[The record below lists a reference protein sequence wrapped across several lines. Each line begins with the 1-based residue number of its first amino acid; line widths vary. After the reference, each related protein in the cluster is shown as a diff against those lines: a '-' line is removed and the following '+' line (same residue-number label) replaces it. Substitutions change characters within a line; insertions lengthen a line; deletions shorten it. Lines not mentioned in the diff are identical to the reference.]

1 MSRRLTLAAVVAI
14 ALVAT
19 TASLL
24 VQWSAGGSADSY
36 AAALT
41 AATPPGANLIENG
54 GAEVGAVSARGWD
67 AVTIPG
73 WRVLSGLPTVVR
85 SGTPGF
91 PVAAGMRR
99 QAGGGLR
106 LFAGGA
112 GGTAR
117 LAQLIPLRS
126 PNGQPLAG
134 TARYALSAA
143 LGGTRSSQASVQLT
157 LLSSTGRVL
166 GAGRIASVRSGTVTE
181 RFAGGTLPVG
191 TAAAELTLVLAT
203 SLRNIDGPNAPV
215 AGYDRAVASALH
227 FSTSVA
233 VLPPP
238 ALQPPD
244 ARIPRFDHVFLF
256 YFENEDYGSVIGNR
270 KRAPYINS
278 LLPHASLLG
287 DFFAEEHPSDGN
299 YLALAGG
306 STFGIP
312 LTDPLEENPLYTI
325 HAPYLG
331 GEIDAAH
338 ESWADFLQSA
348 EGPCD
353 DTVHGYYWN
362 DDLPDLYFA
371 GVRERPA
378 YCAAHVLPLQALAS
392 DLTSAATTPNF
403 AWIGA
408 NDCADMEGCG
418 IRAGDRFLQQELDS
432 IMRSPA
438 WRTQRSLAII
448 TFDEDGY
455 DHQRPPQR
463 VPTIILA
470 SHGVRGGYVS
480 HVRYTHYS
488 LLRTIE
494 AALGLDR
501 TLTAN
506 DRWAQPVA
514 DVFSAGA
521 SDMSIPARA
530 DRLPETARAP
540 SAPEQGWRSGRG
552 QAAMTAFVANSGAG
566 TVTPIDLA
574 NRRAQPAIRVGS
586 DPQAIAVTPDG
597 SLALVANGGS
607 DTVTPID
614 TITRRAGPPIPVGA
628 DPSAISITP
637 DGSSAF
643 VVNSGADTVT
653 PIDIR
658 DLSAGA
664 PIPVGT
670 DPRTISIAPDGRT
683 AYVLNWGGSS
693 VTPINTTTDS
703 TAAPV
708 AVGSYPVAIAFAP
721 NGTMAYVANF
731 GSDTVTPIDLAS
743 GAGPVAGSAIPV
755 GQAPD
760 ALAVSPDG
768 GTLDVVDGDA
778 DTVTSIKTA
787 TLLAGDPIAVGYSPA
802 AVGFSPTTGVAY
814 VVNTISGTVTPIGSG
829 SVRAGRPISVGS
841 YSYPLGIVFAPGTD
855 TAVIV
860 DTYSGQATLINT
872 HTGRASAPITT
883 GAYPVA
889 VAIGG

>member
-1 MSRRLTLAAVVAI
+1 MSHRQ
-14 ALVAT
+14 ALVGVAAIVLVT
-19 TASLL
+19 TAAMLL
-24 VQWSAGGSADSY
+24 VQWSTGGSGDSY
-36 AAALT
+36 AAALS
-41 AATPPGANLIENG
+41 AATAPGANLIENG
-54 GAEVGAVSARGWD
+54 SAQVGAVSVRGWD

-91 PVAAGMRR
+91 PVAAGMQR
-99 QAGGGLR
+99 QAGGGLA

-117 LAQLIPLRS
+117 LEQLIRLRS
-126 PNGQPLAG
+126 PGGQPLPG
-134 TARYALSAA
+134 TGRYTLSAA
-143 LGGTRSSQASVQLT
+143 LGGTASSRASLLLT

-166 GAGRIASVRSGTVTE
+166 GRRQIASGPSAAVTGHV
-181 RFAGGTLPVG
+181 AGGALPAG
-191 TAAAELTLVLAT
+191 TAAAKLTLVLAT
-203 SLRNIDGPNAPV
+203 TLRNIDGPNAPV
-215 AGYDRAVASALH
+215 AGYDRAVASKLR

-233 VLPPP
+233 VQPQP
-238 ALQPPD
+238 ALRPPD
-244 ARIPRFDHVFLF
+244 AQIPHFDHVFVF
-256 YFENEDYGSVIGNR
+256 YFENEDYRSVIGQT

-278 LLPHASLLG
+278 LLPHASVLA

-331 GEIDAAH
+331 AEIDAAH
-338 ESWADFLQSA
+338 ETWADFLQSA

-362 DDLPDLYFA
+362 DDLPELYFA
-371 GVRERPA
+371 GVRDRPA
-378 YCAAHVLPLQALAS
+378 YCAAHVLPLEALAS
-392 DLTSAATTPNF
+392 DLRSTATTPNF

-408 NDCADMEGCG
+408 NDCDDMEGCG
-418 IRAGDRFLQQELDS
+418 IRAGDRFLQQELEA

-455 DHQRPPQR
+455 DHQHPPQR
-463 VPTIILA
+463 VPTIILG

-494 AALGLDR
+494 AALGLGR

-514 DVFSAGA
+514 DVFAPGA
-521 SDMSIPARA
+521 SDMSIPARVGA
-530 DRLPETARAP
+530 AVHSRALRAGDRD
-540 SAPEQGWRSGRG
+540 WRSGRG
-552 QAAMTAFVANSGAG
+552 KAAMTAFVANSAAG

-574 NRRAQPAIRVGS
+574 NRRAQPAIRVGA

-597 SLALVANGGS
+597 SLALVADGGS
-607 DTVTPID
+607 DSVTPID
-614 TITRRAGPPIPVGA
+614 TITDRAGPPIPVGA
-628 DPSAISITP
+628 DPSAIAITP
-637 DGSSAF
+637 DGSTAF
-643 VVNSGADTVT
+643 VADSGSDAVT
-653 PIDIR
+653 PIDIGN
-658 DLSAGA
+658 LSAGK
-664 PIPVGT
+664 PIAVGSE
-670 DPRTISIAPDGRT
+670 PRTISIAPGGGT
-683 AYVLNWGGSS
+683 AFVLNWGGSS
-693 VTPINTTTDS
+693 VTPIDTMTDS
-703 TAAPV
+703 AGAPI

-721 NGTMAYVANF
+721 NGMTAYVANF
-731 GSDTVTPIDLAS
+731 GSDTVTPLDLTPGAS
-743 GAGPVAGSAIPV
+743 PVAGSAIPV

-760 ALAVSPDG
+760 ALAVAPGG
-768 GTLDVVDGDA
+768 GTLDVVDGDS
-778 DTVTSIKTA
+778 DTVTPIKTA
-787 TLLAGDPIAVGYSPA
+787 TLAPGRPVRVGYSPA
-802 AVGFSPTTGVAY
+802 AIAFSDATGVAY
-814 VVNTISGTVTPIGSG
+814 AVNTISGTVTPIRPGSP
-829 SVRAGRPISVGS
+829 RAGHAISVGS

-855 TAVIV
+855 TAVV
-860 DTYSGQATLINT
+860 LDTYSGQATLIDT
-872 HTGRASAPITT
+872 KTDRASTPITT